1 MKKFI
6 ASVVTLVLVL
16 SLSLVALVACN
27 KDEDAKASNSEVL
40 GTAVAVAAQY
50 AGASASTAAE
60 SEEGF
65 NAGVNISIGD
75 GEASLTAGASV
86 KGLGA
91 IIAPVLENTI
101 NKVDLFLGENGI
113 SVAKVDSDDQNYSE
127 KYAVTITYIDEE
139 TAETKTEE
147 YALYVNLSEGAE
159 LEGKKD
165 YTFDAKV
172 VLSQYAQFEFS
183 GTATFDTSKD
193 TMVFALGV
201 EAGAGTAGASASV
214 KAWATKNGSIVVELG
229 ASASDAESVG
239 ANATVSIELGKLS
252 DNSYGAVL
260 TISGNATV
268 ASYGVDFTF
277 VANVSANSAD
287 NAGEF
292 AINANLNANGTLPV
306 IGTYNATASLSGKA
320 LYDQAQDKLQIGISG
335 VANIVKAESEN
346 K

>member
-6 ASVVTLVLVL
+6 ASIVTLVLVL

-65 NAGVNISIGD
+65 DAGVNISIGD
-75 GEASLTAGASV
+75 GDASLTAGASV

-91 IIAPVLENTI
+91 LIAPVLENTI

-139 TAETKTEE
+139 TSETKTEE

-193 TMVFALGV
+193 AMVFALGV
-201 EAGAGTAGASASV
+201 EAGAGTASASV

-229 ASASDAESVG
+229 AGASDAESVG

-260 TISGNATV
+260 TVSGNATV
-268 ASYGVDFTF
+268 AGYGVDFTF

-292 AINANLNANGTLPV
+292 AINANLNANGSLPV

-320 LYDQAQDKLQIGISG
+320 LYDQAQDELKIGISG

>member
-6 ASVVTLVLVL
+6 ASIVTLVLVL

-50 AGASASTAAE
+50 AGASAATAAE

-75 GEASLTAGASV
+75 GDASLTAGASV

-91 IIAPVLENTI
+91 LIAPVLENTI

-139 TAETKTEE
+139 TSETKTEE

-201 EAGAGTAGASASV
+201 EAGASASV

-229 ASASDAESVG
+229 AGASDAESVG

-260 TISGNATV
+260 TVSGNATV
-268 ASYGVDFTF
+268 AGYGVDFTF

-287 NAGEF
+287 NADEF
-292 AINANLNANGTLPV
+292 AINANLNANVTIPV
-306 IGTYNATASLSGKA
+306 IAYNATASLSGKA
-320 LYDQAQDKLQIGISG
+320 LYDQAQDELQIGISG

>member
-6 ASVVTLVLVL
+6 ASIVTLVLVL

-65 NAGVNISIGD
+65 DAGVNISIGD
-75 GEASLTAGASV
+75 GDASLTAGASV

-91 IIAPVLENTI
+91 LIAPVLENTI

-139 TAETKTEE
+139 TSETKTEE

-193 TMVFALGV
+193 AMVFALGV
-201 EAGAGTAGASASV
+201 EAGAGTASASV

-229 ASASDAESVG
+229 AGASDAESVG

-268 ASYGVDFTF
+268 AGYGVDFTF

-292 AINANLNANGTLPV
+292 AINANLNANGSLPV

-320 LYDQAQDKLQIGISG
+320 LYDQAQDELKIGISG